1 MLGRAYGIARSM
13 ALYHGVPGRHRK
25 MVRFYGAFL
34 GPGDVGFDVGAHVG
48 SRVRAWRALGARVV
62 AVEPQPD
69 FARILRLFFGRD
81 SGVTIVPKA
90 LGAQPGTARL
100 GISTATPTVSSLST
114 DWIDTV
120 ATDRSFA
127 KVRWDRSVPVE
138 VTTLDELIAAHGE
151 PAFCKID
158 VEGFEAE
165 VLGGLSRPLRALSFE
180 YLPMAHDAT
189 LKVLDLVENLGAYEY
204 NYSPVETMR
213 TRASGARARTAP
225 HSRAAVA
232 MAIDQAL
239 REGIGCYIPGECD

>member
-1 MLGRAYGIARSM
+1 MFNRAYGIARSM

-25 MVRFYGAFL
+25 MVRFYGEFL

-81 SGVTIVPKA
+81 GDVTIVPKA

-114 DWIDTV
+114 DWIKTV
-120 ATDRSFA
+120 ETDRSFA
-127 KVRWDRSVPVE
+127 KVRWDRTVDVE
-138 VTTLDELIAAHGE
+138 ITTLDALIATYGE

-158 VEGFEAE
+158 VEGFEAD
-165 VLGGLSRPLRALSFE
+165 VLNGLSRPLRALSFE
-180 YLPMAHDAT
+180 YLPMAHDAALT
-189 LKVLDLVENLGAYEY
+189 VLGLVEELGDYRY
-204 NYSPVETMR
+204 NYSPIETM
-213 TRASGARARTAP
+213 TWASDHWMDATELLALLDRYRPLGRSGDVYAR
-225 HSRAAVA
+225 
-232 MAIDQAL
+232 L
-239 REGIGCYIPGECD
+239 G